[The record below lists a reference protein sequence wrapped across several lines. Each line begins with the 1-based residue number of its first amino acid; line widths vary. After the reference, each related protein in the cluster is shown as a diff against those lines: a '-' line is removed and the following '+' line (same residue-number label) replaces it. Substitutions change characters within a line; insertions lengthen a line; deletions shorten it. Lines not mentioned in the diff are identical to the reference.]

1 MWQII
6 SSKFTPFVTIRR
18 MVGRNAAYA
27 AQSSRYISISN
38 YYELIYIYIYI
49 YISNLTHLNA
59 ISHAY
64 KYSGKK
70 PYLLYHHVPIYM
82 TPRMTSKLSCYRA
95 CICDGMGMGGT
106 EERMVCWIHIFK
118 VIVLPTAHTIVRR
131 AWPKDAERVHNHGY
145 HACSTDRMKAR

>member
-27 AQSSRYISISN
+27 AQSSRYISTSN
-38 YYELIYIYIYI
+38 YYELIYINIR
-49 YISNLTHLNA
+49 SC
-59 ISHAY
+59 AY

-70 PYLLYHHVPIYM
+70 PYLLYHHVPIYI
-82 TPRMTSKLSCYRA
+82 TPRMTSKIKLLSSMHMRWN
-95 CICDGMGMGGT
+95 GNGWHRGT
-106 EERMVCWIHIFK
+106 NGLLDPHFQSHCPAYGLHS
-118 VIVLPTAHTIVRR
+118 TIVCKA

-145 HACSTDRMKAR
+145 HACCTDRMKAR